1 MTRELK
7 LLSRNIVKFRL
18 YSFLNITSLSI
29 GLASVIYIF
38 LWVFYELGYDKFN
51 ANYHNIYRINFE
63 TNKGVRWTGSPAPLA
78 PAIIENTS
86 GIEAAVRILRCPAF
100 SFSFGEKMFFED
112 KGITSDPELFDIF
125 SFKILSGDAKEAL
138 NSAESMVVTKSFANR
153 YFGNEDPLNKQL
165 NIEGQGFLT
174 IKAIIEDIPI
184 QSHIQFDYI
193 LSYKFA
199 VANHLCGLEWGDPNF
214 QTYIKLNEKT
224 DIENVLSSITK
235 VAINNKLPHIYYGE
249 NKFILQPL
257 KDIYLDYEIENSIAE
272 TGDKRYVKV
281 FGLVGI
287 LILILACINYI
298 NLSISLFTKK
308 QKNSSIH
315 KIWGAFRKDIFIQYL
330 SETLLLVF
338 VSLIF
343 AIGLVWFLKPVFNS
357 LVGKEISLS
366 FFDTQFI
373 FFIIILG
380 LFTVVLCGIY
390 PSLLLSKPKANN
402 LFAKF
407 NLKNS
412 KHKSLQLMVGF
423 QNVISIL
430 LIICAIGISKQMS
443 FIHNKKLGFKAD
455 QIVYVTLRGNI
466 SKSIYAVKAKLSGYP
481 GITQISF
488 KDCLPFSIRNNTR
501 GLEWKENGELK
512 NTGKDN
518 YFGSETTSI
527 DTSYFQMLGVE
538 FAMGRNFNENIAL
551 DKQNYILNEEAI
563 RQMGLSS
570 PIGTEF
576 ALYGRWGTIVGVI
589 KDTYF
594 KSLHKKISP
603 QVFYL
608 FNDLKKESYYS
619 ILFLKLTGSEIQK
632 SVGFIEKTWTEFNPG
647 IPFEYHFLDESYESL
662 YKSDRRIGQMIN
674 TFSLLAVFI
683 ACLGVFGQSTIAA
696 ENRIKEIGIRK
707 INGSRVTEV
716 MVMLNKDFAIMV
728 IIAFIIATPIGWYA
742 MHKWLQTFA
751 YKTEL
756 NWWIFALSGLLALG
770 IVLLTVSW
778 QSWRAATRNPVE
790 ALRYE

>member
-18 YSFLNITSLSI
+18 YSFLNITSLSV

-38 LWVFYELGYDKFN
+38 LWIFYETGYDKFN
-51 ANYHNIYRINFE
+51 ANYYHIYRINFE

-78 PAIIENTS
+78 PAIIENAP
-86 GIEAAVRILRCPAF
+86 GIEATVRILRCPAF

-138 NSAESMVVTKSFANR
+138 NSAESMVVTRSFAHR

-165 NIEGQGFLT
+165 SIEGQGFLT
-174 IKAIIEDIPI
+174 IKAIIEDIPS

-193 LSYKFA
+193 LSHKFA
-199 VANHLCGLEWGDPNF
+199 VSNHLCGLEWGDPNF

-235 VAINNKLPHIYYGE
+235 VAMNNKLPHIYYGE
-249 NKFILQPL
+249 NKFILEPL

-298 NLSISLFTKK
+298 NLSISLFTKR

-338 VSLIF
+338 VSLIL
-343 AIGLVWFLKPVFNS
+343 ALGLVWFLKPVFNS

-407 NLKNS
+407 NLRNS

-430 LIICAIGISKQMS
+430 LIICAIGITKQMA
-443 FIHNKKLGFKAD
+443 FIHNKKLGFKVD

-488 KDCLPFSIRNNTR
+488 KDCLPFGIRNNTR
-501 GLEWKENGELK
+501 GIAWKEKGELK
-512 NTGKDN
+512 NAGKDN

-527 DTSYFQMLGVE
+527 DISYFKMLGVE
-538 FAMGRNFNENIAL
+538 FALGRNFNENIAL
-551 DKQNYILNEEAI
+551 DKQNYILNEEAV

-608 FNDLKKESYYS
+608 FNDLEKESYYS
-619 ILFLKLTGSEIQK
+619 IIFLKLTGSEIQK
-632 SVGFIEKTWTEFNPG
+632 SIGFIEKTWTEFNPG
-647 IPFEYHFLDESYESL
+647 IPFEYHFLDDSYESL

-683 ACLGVFGQSTIAA
+683 ACLGVFGQSTIAS
-696 ENRIKEIGIRK
+696 ESRIKEIGIRK
-707 INGSRVTEV
+707 INGSKVTEV
-716 MVMLNKDFAIMV
+716 MFMLNKDFVIMV
-728 IIAFIIATPIGWYA
+728 NIAFIIATPIGWYA